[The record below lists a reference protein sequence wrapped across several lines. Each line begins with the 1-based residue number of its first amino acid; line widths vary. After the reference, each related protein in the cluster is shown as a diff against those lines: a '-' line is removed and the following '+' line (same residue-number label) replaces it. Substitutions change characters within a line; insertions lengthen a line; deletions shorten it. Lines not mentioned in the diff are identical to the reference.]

1 MLQCNKRSKQM
12 NSIDIPAIEKRAR
25 QLRAAEI
32 QRINGIFAER
42 TLLLVRLAA
51 GSLATG
57 VLAIGEFLQPL
68 FSWHPRALKA
78 HAEQGE
84 VRGLEKISQAVFKL
98 FSWNPQRRKSS

>member
-1 MLQCNKRSKQM
+1 M
-12 NSIDIPAIEKRAR
+12 NSIDIPTIEKRAR

-57 VLAIGEFLQPL
+57 VLAIGALLQPL
-68 FSWHPRALKA
+68 FSWNPRAQKA
-78 HAEQGE
+78 HSEQGE
-84 VRGLEKISQAVFKL
+84 VRVLAKISQAVFKL
-98 FSWNPQRRKSS
+98 FSWNPQQRQSS

>member
-1 MLQCNKRSKQM
+1 M

-68 FSWHPRALKA
+68 FSWNPRALKA
-78 HAEQGE
+78 RAEQGE

>member
-1 MLQCNKRSKQM
+1 M

-32 QRINGIFAER
+32 QRINGLFAER

-57 VLAIGEFLQPL
+57 VLAISTLLQPL
-68 FSWHPRALKA
+68 FSWNPRAQKV
-78 HAEQGE
+78 HSEQGE
-84 VRGLEKISQAVFKL
+84 VQVLAKISQAMFKL
-98 FSWNPQRRKSS
+98 FSWNPQQRQSS